1 MNPFVLLALS
11 VISETCG
18 DVCMK
23 LSNGFERKLPVVG
36 VLVFYTAA
44 FVLLARVFIELPI
57 GTAYAIW
64 TGAAIALTAVVGHL
78 VWHEGFNV
86 KKTVGLLLI
95 IGGVVL
101 LRLGT

>member
-36 VLVFYTAA
+36 VLVFYTVA

-64 TGAAIALTAVVGHL
+64 TGAAIALTAP
-78 VWHEGFNV
+78 WA
-86 KKTVGLLLI
+86 
-95 IGGVVL
+95 
-101 LRLGT
+101 